1 MAMHLAA
8 MWKVPQVVLFGPTN
22 PFHWRPLHERAVVL
36 VGGQEGSV
44 TAFEPRMKGGEMGQ
58 ITVKS
63 VESAVSALLDG

>member
-1 MAMHLAA
+1 
-8 MWKVPQVVLFGPTN
+8 V
-22 PFHWRPLHERAVVL
+22 R
-36 VGGQEGSV
+36 GQEGSV